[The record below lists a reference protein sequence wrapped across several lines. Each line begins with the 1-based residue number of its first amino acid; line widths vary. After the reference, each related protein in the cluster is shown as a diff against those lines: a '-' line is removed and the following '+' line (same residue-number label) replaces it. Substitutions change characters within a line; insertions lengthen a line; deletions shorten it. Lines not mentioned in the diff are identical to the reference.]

1 MFKLSL
7 VYILRNKTQHGLIF
21 ISVFLGT
28 IGFIVFGAIMVG
40 FQDYILEQLISV
52 EPHIRILPKEILVNK
67 EYANEIFS
75 FTESIPQWI
84 KEPDGVHRQEHLI
97 GFPVIKNSLADDK
110 RILYIAPELK
120 VNSIFLMQQSS
131 YPVQIVGI
139 RGEDLLAVSD
149 IAKYVKKGNLM
160 DIDIVHNSIAIGI
173 GISEKLGLKLYDYV
187 HVSFGEKGNTRLRI
201 VAIIS
206 SGNFVID
213 ESTAYTSL
221 NSLQKA
227 TSQIGFMSDVV
238 VKVNEPMKSELIAKS
253 LLLPKKFKVLSW
265 QRANEGILSV
275 FQVQDIVRI
284 ATTFIILLIA
294 GFGIYNI
301 LYISV
306 INKKKEIAILKAIG
320 FKKNDIVKLFL
331 YQGFFIGSLGAT
343 LGLLG
348 GILVCYLVDGM
359 PISAGSVGHYRA
371 PISAIIV
378 SWNPNLYVSGFLLTL
393 MVSLAASFIPA
404 WKGAS
409 LSPIAVIRSE

>member
-1 MFKLSL
+1 MA
-7 VYILRNKTQHGLIF
+7 N
-21 ISVFLGT
+21 
-28 IGFIVFGAIMVG
+28 
-40 FQDYILEQLISV
+40 E
-52 EPHIRILPKEILVNK
+52 
-67 EYANEIFS
+67 EYANEVFS
-75 FTESIPQWI
+75 SIESIPQWI
-84 KEPDGVHRQEHLI
+84 KEPHGVHRQEHLI

-120 VNSIFLMQQSS
+120 ANSIFLMQQSS

-378 SWNPNLYVSGFLLTL
+378 SWNPNLYISGFLLTL